1 MRLWNLFFC
10 VTVAL
15 FCAGCVRQ
23 QINVNSQPTSIEP
36 LPIKFGGF
44 KDSSI
49 ELAVPLK
56 VEQKKT
62 GGYRS
67 PIELRLRVL
76 LTNWDVVRIPVE
88 PTGATC
94 GLRVRW

>member
-1 MRLWNLFFC
+1 MNALLIFLLLFFC
-10 VTVAL
+10 E
-15 FCAGCVRQ
+15 GCISQRVS
-23 QINVNSQPTSIEP
+23 VNSQSTVIEP

-49 ELAVPLK
+49 EFAVPLK

-67 PIELRLRVL
+67 PVELRFKVL

>member
-1 MRLWNLFFC
+1 MNFLFIFLLVVFC
-10 VTVAL
+10 N
-15 FCAGCVRQ
+15 GCVDR
-23 QINVNSQPTSIEP
+23 QINVNSQSTVIEP

-49 ELAVPLK
+49 EVAIPLK

-94 GLRVRW
+94 GLRIRW

>member
-1 MRLWNLFFC
+1 MNSLFIFLFLSFC
-10 VTVAL
+10 GG
-15 FCAGCVRQ
+15 CAGQ
-23 QINVNSQPTSIEP
+23 QVNVNSRPTVIEP

-49 ELAVPLK
+49 EFAIPLK
-56 VEQKKT
+56 VEKKKT

-67 PIELRLRVL
+67 PVEVRFNVL
-76 LTNWDVVRIPVE
+76 LTNWDVVRIPIE
-88 PTGATC
+88 PTGITA